1 MVDICIARNMDR
13 LQMNENRKKK
23 TRLLMW
29 GWVMQIGLLYYD
41 GNKEVIV
48 CDQIKSPCKY
58 ILYRIGKR

>member
-29 GWVMQIGLLYYD
+29 GWVMQIGLLYFD

-48 CDQIKSPCKY
+48 CDQIK
-58 ILYRIGKR
+58 